1 MDLGRSFGVER
12 GVSTAT
18 ELCDANPE
26 VEKMAGEAIRTTHAG
41 SLPRPDDVVDMIW
54 GRLEGNEVDAQA
66 LAERIDAAVADVVG
80 KQKAVGL
87 DVISDGEMSKTGF
100 STYVNERF
108 SGFDGRSEFQAD
120 DVADFPEL
128 AMRLFNTPSMAHIV
142 FSNCVGPVELSD
154 KEAVHQDIAR
164 LKQAIGDA
172 DPTSAFMGTISPGQ
186 IAFNYPDQH
195 YGSHETYLGALADA
209 LSYEYKAIA
218 DAGFM
223 LQIDSPDMAMA
234 AHCRSV
240 GSSVGDWHTHL
251 PLAVDALN
259 AALDGIPR
267 EQVRLHVCWGNYAGP
282 HHKDVP
288 LADIITDV
296 LKVNAGTIY
305 VEGGNPRH
313 EHEWRVFQDTQLPDD
328 TSVILGVVDVKSNH
342 VEHPLVIADRL
353 IRLGRIVGKER
364 LLAGTD
370 CGFDTFIRF
379 SRVDPK
385 VAWLKLASLVEGAQL
400 ASAEL

>member
-1 MDLGRSFGVER
+1 
-12 GVSTAT
+12 
-18 ELCDANPE
+18 
-26 VEKMAGEAIRTTHAG
+26 MAASSDRILTTHAG
-41 SLPRPDDVVDMIW
+41 SLPRPNDLAEMIW
-54 GRLEGNEVDAQA
+54 ARMDGQTIDEDALRSRVDS
-66 LAERIDAAVADVVG
+66 AVAEVVARQHEAG
-80 KQKAVGL
+80 I

-100 STYVNERF
+100 STYVNDRF

-128 AMRLFNTPSMAHIV
+128 AMRLFATDSMAHVV

-154 KEAVHQDIAR
+154 RQAVNDDIAR
-164 LKQAIGDA
+164 LKGALRGA
-172 DPTSAFMGTISPGQ
+172 DPSTAFMGAISPGQ

-209 LSYEYKAIA
+209 LSYEYHAIA
-218 DAGFM
+218 DAGLN
-223 LQIDSPDMAMA
+223 LQIDSPDIAMA

-251 PLAVDALN
+251 PLAVEALN

-267 EQVRLHVCWGNYAGP
+267 DQVRFHVCWGNYAGP
-282 HHKDVP
+282 HHCDVP
-288 LADIITDV
+288 LEQILPDV

-305 VEGGNPRH
+305 VEGANPRH
-313 EHEWRVFQDTQLPDD
+313 SHEWRAFQDIALPDD
-328 TSVILGVVDVKSNH
+328 TKVILGVIDTKSNH
-342 VEHPLVIADRL
+342 VEHPRVVADRL
-353 IRLGRIVGKER
+353 VNLGQIIGKER

-379 SRVDPK
+379 SQVDPK
-385 VAWLKLASLVEGAQL
+385 VAWLKLKALADGAEI
-400 ASAEL
+400 AAAEL

>member
-1 MDLGRSFGVER
+1 MTG
-12 GVSTAT
+12 
-18 ELCDANPE
+18 
-26 VEKMAGEAIRTTHAG
+26 AGDPIRTTHAG
-41 SLPRPDDVVDMIW
+41 SLPRPDDLVDMIW
-54 GRLEGNEVDAQA
+54 GQLEGQEVDASA
-66 LAERIDAAVADVVG
+66 LDERIDAAVDEVVA
-80 KQKAVGL
+80 KQKEVGL

-154 KEAVHQDIAR
+154 KDAVHRDIAR
-164 LKQAIGDA
+164 LKNAIGDA
-172 DPTSAFMGTISPGQ
+172 DPKSAFMGTISPGQ

-195 YGSHETYLGALADA
+195 YGSHETYLAALADA
-209 LSYEYKAIA
+209 LSYEYNAIA

-288 LADIITDV
+288 LADIIADV
-296 LKVNAGTIY
+296 LKVHAGTIY

-313 EHEWRVFQDTQLPDD
+313 EHEWRVFQDVRLPDD
-328 TSVILGVVDVKSNH
+328 TAVILGVVDVKSNH

-353 IRLGRIVGKER
+353 TRLGKIIGKER

-379 SRVDPK
+379 SQVDPK
-385 VAWLKLASLVEGAQL
+385 VAWLKLRSLVEGAEI